1 MQSREIEDV
10 ETYFF
15 FFSFLFS
22 FFFKRTHINSELSI
36 RTHKEI
42 DPTLEA
48 QRC

>member
-10 ETYFF
+10 ET

-22 FFFKRTHINSELSI
+22 FFFKHTNIERKLNI
-36 RTHKEI
+36 RTHKQI